1 VGELP
6 ATQLGTLLALMTVTV
21 VLLARRPRHAV
32 TWVLV
37 AYTATA
43 LSFVVD
49 PEGSLF
55 LVWASMWAPLL
66 LAFPDGVR
74 TSPLRQVGFWYVV
87 VGLIVVGSLSF
98 VPGGP
103 PALKPPLGMILGL
116 TLASCLPIAAAALV
130 ALVRI
135 WARSDGLRRARVTVV
150 LGGTGLLGVT
160 IIVTGV
166 DTVAEAPFAPAWLR
180 NLGFGGVLDASVP
193 LAFLMLP
200 IAVGIS
206 MLLEPPSRRMR
217 WVDWVWPWLL
227 TVAAGLV
234 IGGTVWELADA
245 SGTPSSS
252 GSAGEWVAGMAGA
265 VSAVVAAGVLFA
277 VRPGRSRVPTTGDRA
292 SMGLRDLA
300 DRLAAAPRP
309 EEVPPLAA
317 RAVGQALDLRGTAV
331 DVRTPEGSRRLAAWG
346 DTSGASVVRP
356 LQHAGVEVGSLVL
369 VLHRDGVPVD
379 LAALDGIVPPV
390 AAVVAATQ
398 LTQDLAAARD
408 RVLQVREEERARLRA
423 DLHDELSPSLA
434 GTRLTIAAAT
444 DRLPARDADDARR
457 LLKQADSELG
467 HAGSVVRNIL
477 EDLRPDSLTHHD
489 LLGAVQTRAASFD
502 KPGEFAVPVQA
513 DAPLPSLDPQVEAA
527 VFRIASE
534 AMSNAARHSHGSRAV
549 VRLAAQDGGLQL
561 TVSDDGI
568 GLPALPREGV
578 GLGSMADRAA
588 AVGGHLQVSA
598 PASGGTLVTGWFPAA
613 VQTQDTP

>member
-1 VGELP
+1 MV
-6 ATQLGTLLALMTVTV
+6 
-21 VLLARRPRHAV
+21 
-32 TWVLV
+32 
-37 AYTATA
+37 
-43 LSFVVD
+43 
-49 PEGSLF
+49 
-55 LVWASMWAPLL
+55 
-66 LAFPDGVR
+66 
-74 TSPLRQVGFWYVV
+74 
-87 VGLIVVGSLSF
+87 
-98 VPGGP
+98 
-103 PALKPPLGMILGL
+103 
-116 TLASCLPIAAAALV
+116 
-130 ALVRI
+130 
-135 WARSDGLRRARVTVV
+135 
-150 LGGTGLLGVT
+150 
-160 IIVTGV
+160 
-166 DTVAEAPFAPAWLR
+166 
-180 NLGFGGVLDASVP
+180 
-193 LAFLMLP
+193 
-200 IAVGIS
+200 
-206 MLLEPPSRRMR
+206 
-217 WVDWVWPWLL
+217 
-227 TVAAGLV
+227 
-234 IGGTVWELADA
+234 
-245 SGTPSSS
+245 
-252 GSAGEWVAGMAGA
+252 
-265 VSAVVAAGVLFA
+265 
-277 VRPGRSRVPTTGDRA
+277 
-292 SMGLRDLA
+292 
-300 DRLAAAPRP
+300 
-309 EEVPPLAA
+309 A

-408 RVLQVREEERARLRA
+408 RVLQVREEERTRLRA